1 MEKQFILDGYVIV
14 TDWYGLLGCAR
25 LCIKT
30 DERGLKEIETKPL
43 QDYIEFGVQSVDYAF
58 FEVYLIEIERTEKYT
73 RRTYYHEPLKTIEA
87 GDASCIKEMG
97 GDEFLEQIWFHEE
110 PASISY

>member
-1 MEKQFILDGYVIV
+1 MQSTGYV
-14 TDWYGLLGCAR
+14 R

-30 DERGLKEIETKPL
+30 DERGLKEIEANPL

-58 FEVYLIEIERTEKYT
+58 FEVYSIEIERTEKYT
-73 RRTYYHEPLKTIEA
+73 RRTYWHEPLKIIEA
-87 GDASCIKEMG
+87 GDASYIKEIG
-97 GDEFLEQIWFHEE
+97 GDEFLEQIWFYTE